1 MDCFVRSAPR
11 NDGEPIRTLSS
22 SRRRP
27 GPITTDVSC
36 WMELQPQPRITRTS
50 VVMGPGSRCA
60 CPGRRGV
67 CCASSQFDFQ
77 TASSKRAF
85 ATSRRDAPELCIYL
99 SPPGGRGEC
108 RVPAA
113 PAASCALCIG
123 KKHTSNNEY
132 TGTPGIPARN
142 GFNGL
147 CRALPGDR
155 ALLPPSSRGYLACP
169 HPVGPTCLP
178 QNLTPAS
185 GRQDHTILPSAAT
198 SLVSALFDRSQVFRL
213 ALRSHRAK
221 NAAASTASRPYV
233 RDDRETP
240 LCVGRDAQSSRRDLG
255 GAKTEI
261 FLQRGLDTPVNKPP
275 DGQITGLR
283 REQIPRVSRARRST
297 FRQRS

>member
-85 ATSRRDAPELCIYL
+85 ATSRRDAP
-99 SPPGGRGEC
+99 
-108 RVPAA
+108 
-113 PAASCALCIG
+113 SCALCIG

-198 SLVSALFDRSQVFRL
+198 SLVRTLFDRSRIQRTRP
-213 ALRSHRAK
+213 AIPSRAK
-221 NAAASTASRPYV
+221 RCRVHRIPCPTSVTIAKRPSVWDGMAKVLDVIWGVRKQKYFCKWDWTGSISLIRFNKSAVARKPVGSR
-233 RDDRETP
+233 EM
-240 LCVGRDAQSSRRDLG
+240 
-255 GAKTEI
+255 
-261 FLQRGLDTPVNKPP
+261 
-275 DGQITGLR
+275 
-283 REQIPRVSRARRST
+283 RAR
-297 FRQRS
+297 

>member
-1 MDCFVRSAPR
+1 MWRATLNELP
-11 NDGEPIRTLSS
+11 PIRFSNGQNNFRCES
-22 SRRRP
+22 VFSRH
-27 GPITTDVSC
+27 V
-36 WMELQPQPRITRTS
+36 
-50 VVMGPGSRCA
+50 
-60 CPGRRGV
+60 
-67 CCASSQFDFQ
+67 
-77 TASSKRAF
+77 
-85 ATSRRDAPELCIYL
+85 APELWVYL
-99 SPPGGRGEC
+99 PPPRGRGEC

-198 SLVSALFDRSQVFRL
+198 SLVRTLFDRSRIQRTRP
-213 ALRSHRAK
+213 AIPSRAK
-221 NAAASTASRPYV
+221 RCRVHRIPCPTSVTIAKRPSVWDGMTRLIEMFLPTTEAKYFCKEGWTALSTNRPTGKSPHGGESKF
-233 RDDRETP
+233 RSCP
-240 LCVGRDAQSSRRDLG
+240 GR
-255 GAKTEI
+255 GA
-261 FLQRGLDTPVNKPP
+261 
-275 DGQITGLR
+275 
-283 REQIPRVSRARRST
+283 ARRMG
-297 FRQRS
+297 